1 MINVLVIGSLCL
13 IGTLYFAA
21 HYNFWRPARPISM
34 PRILMYHSISKESGN
49 SHSELV
55 VTPDAFEKQ
64 LKLLQGKG
72 YTFLTITELLNS
84 KHNQSPKVSITF
96 DDGFRDNYEIAFPL
110 LKKYGAKA
118 TVYLATEIDGIEK
131 LSKEM
136 IAEMVNSGLIEF
148 GAHTLSHCNL
158 EKCDVSS
165 AEAEVKG
172 SKERVEA
179 LTGRKCEAFAYPFG
193 RFNEDVVKIVK
204 SSGFS
209 SAVTVKKGIS
219 DIVDPYRIKRISV
232 LRSTNILQFR
242 IALSRGRYK
251 V

>member
-1 MINVLVIGSLCL
+1 
-13 IGTLYFAA
+13 
-21 HYNFWRPARPISM
+21 
-34 PRILMYHSISKESGN
+34 MYHSIRKESGN

-64 LKLLQGKG
+64 LKLLQEKG

-232 LRSTNILQFR
+232 LRSTNILQFK

>member
-1 MINVLVIGSLCL
+1 MIDVLVVGSLS
-13 IGTLYFAA
+13 IISILYLAA

-34 PRILMYHSISKESGN
+34 PRILMYHSIGDEPAS

-64 LKLLQGKG
+64 LKLLKGKG
-72 YTFLTITELLNS
+72 YTFLKISELLNS
-84 KHNQSPKVSITF
+84 QNNQSKKVAITF
-96 DDGFRDNYEIAFPL
+96 DDGFKDNYEVAFPL

-118 TVYLATEIDGIEK
+118 TVYLAPEIDGIEK

-136 IAEMVNSGLIEF
+136 ISEMVDSDLIEF

-158 EKCDVSS
+158 EKCDAKS

-172 SKERVEA
+172 SKERVET

-193 RFNEDVVKIVK
+193 RFNDDVVNIVK

-219 DIVDPYRIKRISV
+219 NIVDPFRIKRISV

-242 IALSRGRYK
+242 IALSRGRYR

>member
-13 IGTLYFAA
+13 IGILYFAA

-34 PRILMYHSISKESGN
+34 PRILMYHSISEESGC

-64 LKLLQGKG
+64 LKLLRGKG
-72 YTFLTITELLNS
+72 YTFFTISELLNS
-84 KHNQSPKVSITF
+84 QNNQLPKVAITF

-118 TVYLATEIDGIEK
+118 TVYLATEIDGIDK

-136 IAEMVNSGLIEF
+136 IADMVNSGLIEF

-158 EKCDVSS
+158 EKCDASS
-165 AEAEVKG
+165 AEAEIKG

-193 RFNEDVVKIVK
+193 RFNNDVVNIVK

-219 DIVDPYRIKRISV
+219 NIVDPYRIKRISV

-242 IALSRGRYK
+242 IALSRGRYR